1 MVMNIKDYFPDW
13 KSIDKDEWGDNTIIE
28 YGNNGNK
35 FIEIGLYREEDGR
48 YTLQIF
54 NGEDVIL
61 CEDVSEEIGY
71 DDFERARTV
80 GEIWDAN
87 RKEFDKMI
95 EGVDYYGRDLD
106 DQLLC
111 HVYDFINWNK
121 YNAGNLEYEQ
131 VKDALEMFI
140 YNVNEQ
146 RIVLQDI
153 EYDEVHKGF
162 VSGLYRATD
171 KEIEQA
177 EEMWESEDNEYCL
190 GYYEEAFN
198 IIRDNQ

>member
-13 KSIDKDEWGDNTIIE
+13 KSIDKNEWGDNTIIE

-35 FIEIGLYREEDGR
+35 FIEIGLYREEDGK

-54 NGEDVIL
+54 NGDDVIL

-71 DDFERARTV
+71 NDFERARTV

-87 RKEFDKMI
+87 RKEFDEMI

-111 HVYDFINWNK
+111 HVYDFVNWNK
-121 YNAGNLEYEQ
+121 YNTSNLGYEQ

-140 YNVNEQ
+140 YNINEQ
-146 RIVLQDI
+146 RIVLQNI
-153 EYDEVHKGF
+153 EYDEIHKGF

-198 IIRDNQ
+198 IIRGN

>member
-153 EYDEVHKGF
+153 EYDEIHKGF

-171 KEIEQA
+171 EEIEQA
-177 EEMWESEDNEYCL
+177 EKMWESEDNEYCL

-198 IIRDNQ
+198 IIRDE

>member
-13 KSIDKDEWGDNTIIE
+13 KSIDKGEWGDNTIIE

-153 EYDEVHKGF
+153 EYDEIHKGF

-171 KEIEQA
+171 EEIEQA
-177 EEMWESEDNEYCL
+177 EKMWESEDNEYCL

-198 IIRDNQ
+198 IIRGE

>member
-140 YNVNEQ
+140 YNINEQ

-198 IIRDNQ
+198 IIRGE

>member
-95 EGVDYYGRDLD
+95 EGVDYYRRDLD

-153 EYDEVHKGF
+153 EYDEIHKGF

-171 KEIEQA
+171 EEIEQA
-177 EEMWESEDNEYCL
+177 EKMWESEDNEYCL

-198 IIRDNQ
+198 IIRDE

>member
-153 EYDEVHKGF
+153 EYDEIHKGF

-171 KEIEQA
+171 EEIEQA
-177 EEMWESEDNEYCL
+177 EKMWESEDNEYCL

-198 IIRDNQ
+198 IIRGN

>member
-1 MVMNIKDYFPDW
+1 MQMSIKDLFPNY
-13 KSIDKDEWGDNTIIE
+13 KSLSKGEWLNNVIE
-28 YGNNGNK
+28 YGNNGND
-35 FIEIGLYREEDGR
+35 FIETRLYRDS
-48 YTLQIF
+48 
-54 NGEDVIL
+54 NGEYSLEVYNKDEL
-61 CEDVSEEIGY
+61 LFCKNVSEEIGIN
-71 DDFERARTV
+71 DFERARIV
-80 GEIWDAN
+80 GVIWASN

-111 HVYDFINWNK
+111 HVYDFVNWNK
-121 YNAGNLEYEQ
+121 YNAGNLGYEQ

-146 RIVLQDI
+146 RIVLQNI
-153 EYDEVHKGF
+153 EYDEIHKGF

-171 KEIEQA
+171 EEIAQA
-177 EEMWESEDNEYCL
+177 EKMWENKDNEYCL

-198 IIRDNQ
+198 IIRDNY